1 MDIFQHTIG
10 TLFAQ
15 IGLPDTDQYIQA
27 FIREHRHL
35 DNSIRLDQAPFWTTM
50 QANFLKE
57 AIEEDTDW
65 TEIVDELD
73 ACLRH

>member
-1 MDIFQHTIG
+1 MDTFQHTIG

-15 IGLPDTDQYIQA
+15 IGLPDNDQYIQK
-27 FIREHRHL
+27 FIHEHRHL
-35 DNSIRLDQAPFWTTM
+35 DDAIRLDQAPFWTSV

-57 AIEEDTDW
+57 AIDEDSDW
-65 TEIVDELD
+65 AEVVDQLD